1 MSIGS
6 HAAKIMI
13 AVVLLNSYHKMGMLK
28 PLPANFGF
36 GVVRRIF
43 DLVFALIASVVCIP
57 VIVIFGLLIFLQDG
71 GPVFYLQERV
81 GLQGKHFMI
90 YKLRSMRLDAEAN
103 GAQMAEED
111 DPRITKIGRFIRK
124 TRIDELP
131 QVINVFKGDMS
142 IIGPRPERP
151 IFVVQFNEEIPGF
164 IERLRVKPG
173 ITGWAQVN
181 GGYDIST
188 KEKLDLDMYYINHQ
202 SIFLD
207 MKILFKTIKII
218 FTGEGAR

>member
-1 MSIGS
+1 
-6 HAAKIMI
+6 
-13 AVVLLNSYHKMGMLK
+13 MGMLK
-28 PLPANFGF
+28 PRPANFGF

-131 QVINVFKGDMS
+131 QIINVFKGDMS

-181 GGYDIST
+181 GGYDISA

>member
-1 MSIGS
+1 
-6 HAAKIMI
+6 
-13 AVVLLNSYHKMGMLK
+13 
-28 PLPANFGF
+28 
-36 GVVRRIF
+36 
-43 DLVFALIASVVCIP
+43 
-57 VIVIFGLLIFLQDG
+57 
-71 GPVFYLQERV
+71 
-81 GLQGKHFMI
+81 MI

-124 TRIDELP
+124 TRIDELR

>member
-1 MSIGS
+1 
-6 HAAKIMI
+6 
-13 AVVLLNSYHKMGMLK
+13 
-28 PLPANFGF
+28 PANFGF

-90 YKLRSMRLDAEAN
+90 YRLRSMRLDAEAN

>member
-1 MSIGS
+1 
-6 HAAKIMI
+6 
-13 AVVLLNSYHKMGMLK
+13 
-28 PLPANFGF
+28 
-36 GVVRRIF
+36 
-43 DLVFALIASVVCIP
+43 
-57 VIVIFGLLIFLQDG
+57 
-71 GPVFYLQERV
+71 
-81 GLQGKHFMI
+81 MI